1 MGVQDGQDT
10 QDSQVKHISET
21 ENDRDI
27 QARLYQDE
35 VGQDNLDTQDSQ
47 VQQISATEN
56 DRDMQVRT
64 EQVPHVIPFIPG
76 IRMMSDREA
85 TEMSRH
91 GEVLRW
97 SSDED
102 GDNTD
107 KTTLGS
113 DTTGSTPDL
122 FKSPEQ
128 SKGRVAGSI
137 VTDIISDYVI
147 QASPKAKVYPQGVVF
162 VPETELE
169 ERAVVITEDRPVVR
183 SLRNRQKV
191 EMSLQQITDCQ
202 EGPKGERA
210 IGVSI
215 AKSFGGYEYR
225 GIVDK
230 IRGDT
235 DGYIYHV
242 EYEDGD
248 EEELSQ
254 TELRDCYILALA
266 PQIEAQWAAFKK
278 TNTKKTLDEN
288 EEGSVEVQSDDEAM
302 SDGEGSVYDKGSDE
316 EKLNKKRKKRRK
328 EILAR
333 GPVAGEKTTKKKK
346 KRQKPI
352 SGLVLPIPGEK
363 TVAAEAFGKL
373 NTADQDLVALN
384 INRKTK
390 KVLIISFNFFVL
402 ACSYNSSKTFIYSSD
417 PNNIGGARIS

>member
-1 MGVQDGQDT
+1 METRGWQNKGDKVPRRSPRRQRKTCGRPFKAPRKGKSSKTVAQVKTSEAEFGLQDGQDT
-10 QDSQVKHISET
+10 QDSQVKQISET

-27 QARLYQDE
+27 QERIEQDNEVRLDNQDQ
-35 VGQDNLDTQDSQ
+35 VGQDNQDSQ

-56 DRDMQVRT
+56 DRDMQART
-64 EQVPHVIPFIPG
+64 EEEPHVIPFIPG

-85 TEMSRH
+85 TEMCRH

-107 KTTLGS
+107 KTALGS

-128 SKGRVAGSI
+128 SKGRVPGS
-137 VTDIISDYVI
+137 VETDIISDYVI
-147 QASPKAKVYPQGVVF
+147 QASPKTKQYPQGVVF

-169 ERAVVITEDRPVVR
+169 QSLVGSTEERPVVR
-183 SLRNRQKV
+183 SLRNRQKI
-191 EMSLQQITDCQ
+191 ELSLQQITDCQ

-210 IGVSI
+210 IGVTI

-254 TELRDCYILALA
+254 
-266 PQIEAQWAAFKK
+266 
-278 TNTKKTLDEN
+278 
-288 EEGSVEVQSDDEAM
+288 
-302 SDGEGSVYDKGSDE
+302 
-316 EKLNKKRKKRRK
+316 K
-328 EILAR
+328 E
-333 GPVAGEKTTKKKK
+333 
-346 KRQKPI
+346 
-352 SGLVLPIPGEK
+352 
-363 TVAAEAFGKL
+363 
-373 NTADQDLVALN
+373 
-384 INRKTK
+384 
-390 KVLIISFNFFVL
+390 
-402 ACSYNSSKTFIYSSD
+402 
-417 PNNIGGARIS
+417 